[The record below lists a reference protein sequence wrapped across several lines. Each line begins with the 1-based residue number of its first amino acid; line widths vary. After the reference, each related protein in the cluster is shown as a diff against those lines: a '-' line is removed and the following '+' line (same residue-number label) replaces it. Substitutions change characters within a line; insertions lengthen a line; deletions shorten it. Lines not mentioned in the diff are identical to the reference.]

1 MTGNEI
7 LTKIGENK
15 HLNEIKAIQNT
26 KLELKKFNQFNLMK
40 CSVES
45 QQNGSCVKQNIKTW
59 KQDIGTGSFGH
70 GKWWLLK

>member
-1 MTGNEI
+1 
-7 LTKIGENK
+7 
-15 HLNEIKAIQNT
+15 
-26 KLELKKFNQFNLMK
+26 MK

-59 KQDIGTGSFGH
+59 KQDIGTGSVGH